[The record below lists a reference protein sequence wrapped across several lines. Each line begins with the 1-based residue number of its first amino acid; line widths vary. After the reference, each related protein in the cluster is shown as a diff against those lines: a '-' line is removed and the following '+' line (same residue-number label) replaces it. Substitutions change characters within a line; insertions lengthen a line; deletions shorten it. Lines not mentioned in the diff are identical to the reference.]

1 MLLLWPWLQPQDPQ
15 QPCKSARAS
24 TATHLCTSDKRE
36 PNKLHV
42 KRILLLQRRDMR
54 DVNHEPSFTQQFL
67 QSSISGLV
75 MVGFLLQALQVNQ
88 NLN

>member
-1 MLLLWPWLQPQDPQ
+1 
-15 QPCKSARAS
+15 
-24 TATHLCTSDKRE
+24 
-36 PNKLHV
+36 
-42 KRILLLQRRDMR
+42 MR